1 MAELRLGGLIDTT
14 TGKRSGEGAPD
25 FVLPS
30 DEFTTHGIIVGMT
43 GSGKTGLG
51 VVLIEEV
58 LSAGIPALL
67 IDPKGDLT
75 NLELTF
81 PALAPA
87 DFRPWIDES
96 QASKAGQ
103 TPDEYAAAQA
113 ASWSNGLA
121 GWGYGGDEIQR
132 LRDTVDV
139 TIYTPGSSA
148 GVGLNVVGS
157 LDVPTTDDEEA
168 ISDQIEGFVT
178 GLLSLVGITAD
189 PLSSRE
195 HVLLSNLIHH
205 SWSNGQALDLPT
217 LVGQVQQPPIVKLGV
232 IELEQFYPERDRRQF
247 AVRLNG
253 LLASP
258 SFAAWGD
265 GVPLDIQSMLYTADG
280 RPRCAIVTTAH
291 LDDEERQFITTLVL
305 GKLITWMRAQSGT
318 GNLRALLYMDEVAG
332 YLPPTAMPPTKKP
345 IMTLM
350 KQARAFGVGVVLS
363 TQNPVDLDYK
373 AISNAG
379 TWMVGRLQT
388 EQDRNRLI
396 DGMSSADGGVD
407 VKAVGSTIAALDK
420 RQFVVRR
427 AGRNEPSVFTT
438 RWAMSYLRGP
448 MTRDQIRALR
458 GAGTTA
464 SPAPTTAAAPAS
476 AAAAGGTARPASDA
490 GAAAA
495 AAAAVIAAAAAAA
508 AGGTAD
514 VPAADPTST
523 GAATSGP
530 TSADPTPGGAATP
543 DAASAAPR
551 ASVAAGDTT
560 PVMPNVAS
568 GIAVRWLSDP
578 VAVGALGGSPGSS
591 VVAPGVLARVHAR
604 YDQAKIDLAHDV
616 DLSFVVFP
624 IVDRLDPTMA
634 RDVDIDD
641 AALDGTAPTGAHYR
655 IVPAP
660 LGESTA
666 WKQFER
672 GLVDHL
678 VRARPLTLATNTA
691 LKLTARPDE
700 DPEAFAIRCRAAADE
715 AAATEIAKSDEKHAT
730 RSAKLLQQRQAAADR
745 ARVVEEQAKERKR
758 GRLLKSAGDVIGGI
772 LGSRQSAA
780 SKIGRAVDGITSNS
794 DETRVDEARNRVAR
808 FDEQIVE
815 LDAAQAATHAEIT
828 RKWAATAAA
837 VTEVKV
843 ALKKTNVSITS
854 LTLAWLPSA

>member
-14 TGKRSGEGAPD
+14 TGTRVGEGAPD

-81 PALAPA
+81 PDLRPG

-96 QASKAGQ
+96 QATRAGQ
-103 TPDEYAAAQA
+103 SPDEYAAAQA
-113 ASWSNGLA
+113 TTWSNGLA
-121 GWGYGGDEIQR
+121 GWGYGSDDIRR

-148 GVGLNVVGS
+148 GIGLDVVGS
-157 LDVPTTDDEEA
+157 LDVPATDDEEA
-168 ISDQIEGFVT
+168 IGDQIEGFVT

-205 SWSNGQALDLPT
+205 AWSNGRSLDLPT

-258 SFAAWGD
+258 SFAAWGN
-265 GVPLDIQSMLYTADG
+265 GAPLDIQSLLYTPEG
-280 RPRCAIVTTAH
+280 RPRCAVITTAH
-291 LDDEERQFITTLVL
+291 LDDDERQFITTLVL

-407 VKAVGSTIAALDK
+407 VKAVGDTIAALDK

-427 AGRNEPSVFTT
+427 AGKNEPTVFTT

-458 GAGTTA
+458 GD
-464 SPAPTTAAAPAS
+464 AAAATPAS
-476 AAAAGGTARPASDA
+476 APPAE
-490 GAAAA
+490 
-495 AAAAVIAAAAAAA
+495 
-508 AGGTAD
+508 
-514 VPAADPTST
+514 
-523 GAATSGP
+523 
-530 TSADPTPGGAATP
+530 GGAATGP
-543 DAASAAPR
+543 AGAPVATSAAADTLPGTSPSAAP
-551 ASVAAGDTT
+551 APTSPTTDGTTSIDAPVGTVTAAGAGGAPSGTARSSSGAASDTT
-560 PVMPNVAS
+560 PVMPGVAS
-568 GIAVRWLSDP
+568 GVAVRWPTDP
-578 VAVGALGGSPGSS
+578 LTVAQLGGQPG
-591 VVAPGVLARVHAR
+591 AGVLAPAVLVQVRAR
-604 YDQAKIDLAHDV
+604 YEQAKHDVAHDV
-616 DLSFVVFP
+616 DWSLVAFP
-624 IVDRLDPTMA
+624 VVDRLDPTTV
-634 RDVDIDD
+634 RDVEVTADV
-641 AALDGTAPTGAHYR
+641 LDGVGPAGAHYR

-660 LGESTA
+660 LGQATA

-672 GLVDHL
+672 GLIDHL
-678 VRARPLTLATNTA
+678 VRARPLALATNPK
-691 LKLTARPDE
+691 LKLTAAVDE
-700 DPEAFAIRCRAAADE
+700 DPSLFILRCREAADE
-715 AAATEIAKSDEKHAT
+715 RAALDIAKVDAKHST
-730 RSAKLLQQRQAAADR
+730 QSTKLLQQRQAAADR
-745 ARVVEEQAKERKR
+745 ARVVEEQVKERKR
-758 GRLLKSAGDVIGGI
+758 GRLLDAAGDV
-772 LGSRQSAA
+772 LGSLLGSKKSAPG
-780 SKIGRAVDGITSNS
+780 KIGRAVDDLTSNS

-808 FDEQIVE
+808 IDEQIVE
-815 LDAAQAATHAEIT
+815 LDAAHAAALAEIRAT
-828 RKWAATAAA
+828 WADAARTIDD
-837 VTEVKV
+837 VTI
-843 ALKKTNVSITS
+843 ALKKTNISVTS